1 MKERAKRFCAALIAA
16 VILFSGSIHITV
28 SAAPST
34 YSKTSNSGVRDE
46 VCTTLDGTSA
56 GSYYTGSYTYESL
69 SSLSA
74 SSLKSTLNN
83 LLTDTHAKKTS
94 YNDCRDKATIT
105 DCEGNDTGHLTTIY
119 TSYSATYGEYNGGS
133 GWNREHVWPQSL
145 GGFKTSGAGAD
156 LHHIRPSES
165 RTNSNR
171 GNLKYGEVAGG
182 SSSVGNLS
190 GLTGGARGSYY
201 EPLDNVKGDVARII
215 LYVYVRYYD
224 EYSGCSS
231 VTNVFQSVDVLLD
244 WCELDPV
251 DTWEMGR
258 NEVVQNIQ
266 GNRNVFIDYP
276 ELAWTLFGEEVPEG
290 MTTPS
295 QGTTGS
301 GGNGENSGGNGGNGN
316 GGNGDGGTT
325 EPTVTP
331 IGTII
336 SGAMKEYTA
345 EGVVVARNAQS
356 YLLKD
361 DTGIMMVYLKSMPD
375 VEIGDRLQVT
385 GSTTEYGGA
394 VQFGEGSVYK
404 KLGSEQVSYP
414 VPSRLSGTDC
424 DGYLSGVSL
433 DYVTVTGTLSKSGS
447 GTKTYYNLAIDGAS
461 ITGSISYPENATE
474 LSSLMG
480 KEVEVTGYV
489 TGVTGSSAK
498 YLNIMMTEI
507 RESGVA
513 QDCTHSQTRLVGAA
527 AADCGNPGYSGDTYC
542 VDCDEKLA
550 SGSAIPATG
559 KHTWSGWTL
568 VDGTN
573 TEKREC
579 SVCDESEERTVTACA
594 HEHTELRGQ
603 QSPNCTQP
611 GSAGDLWCTDCEK
624 KLESGNILL
633 PTGAHAWSD
642 WTLVSGTD
650 TEKRQCA
657 DCGKTEERTVGA
669 CRHTDTVIKNAAQAN
684 CTAKGYTGD
693 IYCKDCD
700 ALISKGSDIS
710 MTAHQYG
717 DSVVVE
723 EATPDK
729 TGLSKQTC
737 KNCGEDT
744 FATIPMVEQHEPE
757 RNAGDTVLPV
767 VISVGGFGLGALAIL
782 LFALRK
788 FIFK

>member
-1 MKERAKRFCAALIAA
+1 MRERAKKICAVLIAA
-16 VILFSGSIHITV
+16 WILFSGSIHITV

-69 SSLSA
+69 SVLSA
-74 SSLKSTLNN
+74 SSLKSALNN
-83 LLTDTHAKKTS
+83 LLTDTHKKTTS

-119 TSYSATYGEYNGGS
+119 TSYSATHSEYNGGN

-165 RTNSNR
+165 KTNSNR
-171 GNLKYGEVAGG
+171 GNLKYGEVSGG

-190 GLTGGARGSYY
+190 GLAGGTKGSYY

-244 WCELDPV
+244 WCEMDPV

-301 GGNGENSGGNGGNGN
+301 GGNGGNGGNDGGNGGGS
-316 GGNGDGGTT
+316 TV

-331 IGTII
+331 IASII

-404 KLGSEQVSYP
+404 KLGSEVVSYP
-414 VPSRLSGTDC
+414 VPTKLSGADC
-424 DGYLSGVSL
+424 NGYLSGVSL
-433 DYVTVTGTLSKSGS
+433 DYVTVTGTLSTSGS

-461 ITGSISYPENATE
+461 ITGSVTYPESTAA
-474 LSSLMG
+474 LSSFIG

-498 YLNIMMTEI
+498 YLNIMMTGI
-507 RESGVA
+507 RESGA
-513 QDCTHSQTRLVGAA
+513 DEACTHDRTRVVGAS
-527 AADCGNPGYSGDTYC
+527 AADCGNPGYTGDVYC
-542 VDCDEKLA
+542 ADCNEKLTV
-550 SGSAIPATG
+550 GSAIPATG
-559 KHTWSGWTL
+559 NHLWGDWTP
-568 VDGTN
+568 VDGTD
-573 TEKREC
+573 TEMREC
-579 SVCDESEERTVTACA
+579 TVCEETEERTVTACS

-603 QSPNCTQP
+603 QSPNCVQP
-611 GSAGDLWCTDCEK
+611 GNTGDTYCVDCGE
-624 KLESGNILL
+624 KLESGIILL
-633 PTGAHAWSD
+633 PTGNHAWGD
-642 WTLVSGTD
+642 WMPVTGTD
-650 TEKRQCA
+650 TEKRQCS
-657 DCGKTEERTVGA
+657 DCNKTEERTVGS
-669 CRHTDTVIKNAAQAN
+669 CQHTDTVIKNAASAN

-693 IYCKDCD
+693 TYCKDCD
-700 ALISKGSDIS
+700 ALISKGGDIP
-710 MTAHQYG
+710 MTPHQYG

-729 TGLSKQTC
+729 TGLSKQSC
-737 KNCGEDT
+737 KNCGAEA
-744 FATIPMVEQHEPE
+744 FASIPMTEQHENGQQKIEP
-757 RNAGDTVLPV
+757 NVGDVVFPV
-767 VISVGGFGLGALAIL
+767 MLSVGSFGLGALAF
-782 LFALRK
+782 FALKK
-788 FIFK
+788 FILK